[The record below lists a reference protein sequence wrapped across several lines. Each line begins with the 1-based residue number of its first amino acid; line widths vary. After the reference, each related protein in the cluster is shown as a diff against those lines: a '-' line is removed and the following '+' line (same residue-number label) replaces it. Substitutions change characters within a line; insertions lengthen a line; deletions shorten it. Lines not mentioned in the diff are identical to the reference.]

1 MTFPI
6 ASSCTPIARRKRTFS
21 HPISLAS
28 PKTVLRNRLTI
39 NYTPKPLGAMLFS
52 RLKQK
57 TDGLTQMMRCKPVVS
72 TPRNLRY
79 FTSGRHAASM
89 LHASNWG
96 LVAMALPIFGSAN
109 PRRRKSQPTYMPK
122 TKRSKIMQQNSYL
135 QQPYWNPTWQPK
147 FILQE
152 ERN

>member
-1 MTFPI
+1 MDMVIGPYNHTF
-6 ASSCTPIARRKRTFS
+6 
-21 HPISLAS
+21 
-28 PKTVLRNRLTI
+28 
-39 NYTPKPLGAMLFS
+39 GAMLFS

-109 PRRRKSQPTYMPK
+109 PRRRKYSTY
-122 TKRSKIMQQNSYL
+122 IHAQN
-135 QQPYWNPTWQPK
+135 QK
-147 FILQE
+147 
-152 ERN
+152 ERNNATEFIFAAAILLN